1 MLSYALKR
9 IVRSWKLF
17 AALVLGMMLAGTFF
31 GGINVGADTVGKQ
44 ALDQQLRQTV
54 VDIRLEALPYYFAQ
68 PVPSGVGASAYE
80 SAAASVRQ
88 IQGVSSA
95 ETRGNSGTSS
105 FNVSSG
111 IIRAIPDGSI
121 LYQHMAISSGREPQA
136 GNETIVNVGSEIANE
151 NPINATLTY
160 QLSNDPTQANFT
172 ITLTIVGKAVLDATA
187 GQILGTGVY
196 YDSTGVVTPAVQ
208 YNLLIVSWEKTFR
221 TVVDWAYQQ
230 GQQPR
235 PAYNIQAYVDINLDR
250 DQLISPFDIEGSV
263 DRVSRISAQ
272 VSGVAV
278 QNGLTMYDNLLP
290 QLAAFAPSL
299 LALRAS
305 FIVFSIPVYFMA
317 WYVGRTVSQASFNL
331 RRREIGLLMTKGFAR
346 GQLFRHFLV
355 EAVLVGFISGLLGL
369 ALATVLSPYMIQ
381 ALGGGYEGIALL
393 NTGTAVAT
401 VVFTGILTF
410 LSVLTPAR
418 QASGMD
424 PAKALREYV
433 YVEDVRASRK
443 TFAWVAFLLGLYKII
458 LLLLGVNFLTLA
470 QAVPGS
476 GLFLA
481 LILIVMTVLDFV
493 LTFIGPFLFLY
504 GAIQLSTGLA
514 IRFHRLFTRI
524 SKRLVGDIATIA
536 SNSVFRNPRRVAS
549 LVFLVALIAGYS
561 LWVTGDLA
569 SMEDFNIRQAKTRT
583 GADISV
589 TNLSSL
595 SNASA
600 IVTVL
605 QTWNNITATTT
616 EQEFQLS
623 VSSLGSVRIRA
634 IDPLTWRQAA
644 YYEPEWFSPDLNTIM
659 EKLSSD
665 STAVVLDHGI
675 ASRYGIKQGGILTL
689 SQPPVSLSLD
699 VVGLFGPDYS
709 SSSTPG
715 IIISPG
721 TSFFYLQG
729 WSYVPQSMVS
739 QLSGIFSTTNR
750 VLVKAAP
757 TVSLTELRESIRQA
771 FPWATVEVS
780 QVSVQTS
787 FGAVFGGMLSVLRLG
802 TVFAAAAACIGVGA
816 VSYTGFKER
825 EKETT
830 MIAVRGFSYR
840 QVLGLLV
847 TEVLPLVLFALVLAT
862 VVGLITVRGDIL
874 AMSSQSFAVDYYS
887 LLAPRRL
894 VFPQSAQ
901 LTLLTIY
908 GLLLIGVFL
917 PAIVFARKDL
927 SKISRT
933 VRFA

>member
-17 AALVLGMMLAGTFF
+17 AALILGMMLAGTFF

-44 ALDQQLRQTV
+44 ALDQQLRQTL
-54 VDIRLEALPYYFAQ
+54 VDIRLEATPYYFG
-68 PVPSGVGASAYE
+68 PSPLGVRASTYE
-80 SAAASVRQ
+80 SAANAVRQ
-88 IQGVSSA
+88 VQGVSAA
-95 ETRGNSGTSS
+95 ETRGNSGTSG
-105 FNVSSG
+105 FNVTTG
-111 IIRAIPDGSI
+111 IIRGIPDDSA
-121 LYQHMAISSGREPQA
+121 LYQHMTITGGRAPETA
-136 GNETIVNVGSEIANE
+136 NETIVNVGSEIANE
-151 NPINATLTY
+151 YPINATLTY

-172 ITLTIVGKAVLDATA
+172 ITLTIVGKVVLDATA

-196 YDSTGVVTPAVQ
+196 YDFTGVVIPAVE
-208 YNLLIVSWEKTFR
+208 YSVLIVSWEKTFR
-221 TVVDWAYQQ
+221 TIVDWTYQQ
-230 GQQPR
+230 DR
-235 PAYNIQAYVDINLDR
+235 PVYNIQAYVDVNLDR
-250 DQLISPFDIEGSV
+250 DLLIDPFDIEGSIEK
-263 DRVSRISAQ
+263 VSRISAQ

-278 QNGLTMYDNLLP
+278 QNGLTMQDNLLP
-290 QLAAFAPSL
+290 QLASFAPGL

-369 ALATVLSPYMIQ
+369 ALATVLNPYMIQ

-583 GADISV
+583 GADISM

-623 VSSLGSVRIRA
+623 VSSLESVRIRA
-634 IDPLTWRQAA
+634 IDPFTWRQAA
-644 YYEPEWFSPDLNTIM
+644 YYEPEWFSPDLNMIM